1 MTIARVATVVVCVVL
16 LLVVSFFVW
25 MRTAAFDRT
34 VQELVI
40 PAISERLGRQVE
52 VGSVQGSG
60 FFRTAV
66 EVVDVE
72 VAGTTPDEP
81 FATVGTIYM
90 HFRPW
95 RFIFSGG
102 TAREVSK
109 LEVRG
114 AHVNLVRLRNGKWNV
129 PTPEKRPPP
138 KHPIQIEDIRLVD
151 GSATVRDEVKGTRV
165 EIERIE
171 ARGSDMDP
179 VFTLE
184 VLTAEV
190 LGGTLRADGAFD
202 RSDLQDP
209 TWRGDAWLEGID
221 LGKLPS
227 KNKSVAGTLV
237 ASAHVSGHGMGPAA
251 RRNVDGTAHVELRD
265 ATWVHFTVGQEIE
278 KALGKVI
285 KSKKLEMVPSS
296 EKAHTS
302 LGEPTA
308 DLRIDKGWANL
319 EKPVLFQTPMGRM
332 TMTGRVGLDQRLDLG
347 GTVIV
352 APEFL
357 TDLVGGKVH
366 IPDPLPVHF
375 RVQGTTS
382 DPKVT
387 DIDVGPFGEQLPG
400 LLKQLEEKI
409 LSPFKKKKP

>member
-1 MTIARVATVVVCVVL
+1 MVVCVVL
-16 LLVVSFFVW
+16 LIVVAFFVFL
-25 MRTAAFDRT
+25 RTAAFDKE
-34 VQELVI
+34 VQELVL
-40 PAISERLGRQVE
+40 PAISERLGRQIE
-52 VGSVQGSG
+52 VGSVEGSG

-72 VAGTTPDEP
+72 VAGTSPDEP
-81 FATVGTIYM
+81 FATVGTIYV

-95 RFIFSGG
+95 RFIFSLG

-114 AHVNLVRLRNGKWNV
+114 AHVNVVRFPNGKWNI
-129 PTPEKRPPP
+129 PIPQKRPPP
-138 KHPIQIEDIRLVD
+138 KHPFHIDDIRLID
-151 GSATVRDEVKGTRV
+151 GSATVRDEQKGTRIEV
-165 EIERIE
+165 ERIE

-184 VLTAEV
+184 ELTAEV

-202 RSDLQDP
+202 RSDLQNP
-209 TWRGDAWLEGID
+209 TWRGDAWVQGID

-227 KNKSVAGTLV
+227 KSKAVEGTLV
-237 ASAHVSGHGMGPAA
+237 ANTHVSGSGMGPEAL
-251 RRNVDGTAHVELRD
+251 RSVDGTAHIELRD
-265 ATWVHFTVGQEIE
+265 ANWVHFTVGQEIE

-285 KSKKLEMVPSS
+285 KSKKLQMVPSS

-302 LGEPTA
+302 LGQPTA
-308 DLRIDKGWANL
+308 DLRIHKGWANL
-319 EKPVLFQTPMGRM
+319 EKPVLFETPMGRM
-332 TMTGRVGLDQRLDLG
+332 TMTGRVGLDQRLDLA

-352 APEFL
+352 APQFL

-375 RVQGTTS
+375 RVEGTTS
-382 DPKVT
+382 NPHVT